1 MARTRR
7 RAEGG
12 PLTDR
17 VPGLESGLCTR
28 ARAHTHTH
36 THTHS
41 THTNKTHGYPST
53 SYKKTRGAIRAP
65 TRVLASAQH
74 CPFTQNAHMH
84 TQTCSPVHRCLDPY
98 FSRTNSNMFTCAL
111 IYQDKLRRLHNEKF
125 KDAHLYTAMLTCT
138 CILTLRTHNIH
149 ASTWDNTHSVRV
161 LETHTSIMHGYG
173 TEAGGVG
180 TQSRCGAGIQRLLTF
195 GER

>member
-1 MARTRR
+1 
-7 RAEGG
+7 
-12 PLTDR
+12 
-17 VPGLESGLCTR
+17 
-28 ARAHTHTH
+28 
-36 THTHS
+36 
-41 THTNKTHGYPST
+41 
-53 SYKKTRGAIRAP
+53 
-65 TRVLASAQH
+65 
-74 CPFTQNAHMH
+74 MH

-173 TEAGGVG
+173 TGAGGVG

-195 GER
+195 WGEVTEDPISRNRHLSFPRPAAPESVLGAEPWGPPLGRAPAYRPSERRPSYSRNVPTKAPG